1 MATTGTTGPVG
12 PTGPLG
18 VLNGVQGSQGAQGP
32 IGPTGG
38 TGPTGFQ
45 GPRGRVGMG
54 KGPTGSAYYDGVA
67 SAAPYL
73 SLSGSTGS
81 VAETLYPTAASVY
94 TYYNLDAAGG
104 SSIILS
110 NISLPSGAAGL
121 VSGDFW
127 VFKNNTASYLTL
139 ALSNGTAIYAG
150 SNEATTVSISTGNML
165 TLAYSGS
172 NTTYVA
178 Y

>member
-45 GPRGRVGMG
+45 GPRGPIGMG
-54 KGPTGSAYYDGVA
+54 KGPTGFAYYSGVDSA
-67 SAAPYL
+67 SPYL

-81 VAETLYPTAASVY
+81 VAQTLYPTAASVY
-94 TYYNLDAAGG
+94 TYYNLAAPGGDA
-104 SSIILS
+104 IILS
-110 NISLPSGAAGL
+110 NVTLPSGAAGL
-121 VSGDFW
+121 VSGNFW
-127 VFKNNTASYLTL
+127 VFKNNTASVLTL

-150 SNEATTVSISTGNML
+150 SNAATTVSISVGSNL
-165 TLAYSGS
+165 TLVYSGS